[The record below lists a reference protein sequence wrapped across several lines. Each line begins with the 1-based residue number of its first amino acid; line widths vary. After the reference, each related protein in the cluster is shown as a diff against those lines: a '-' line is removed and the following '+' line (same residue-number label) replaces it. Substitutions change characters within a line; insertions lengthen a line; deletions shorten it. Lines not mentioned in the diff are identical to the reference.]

1 MVEEGR
7 RLWNERSPAPITKL
21 GWPPP
26 TGPGK
31 TGWCVVTFK
40 GLILKATR
48 DKTLNFASLIIF
60 RSLILVLYLPSSS
73 SGNTFVS
80 RAEGLRFKS
89 RAGQNTKVANGS
101 PSFRHFF
108 ERNCVAGVQWWA
120 PQTRYTLRRIT
131 ARIRKNLIKPCKLS
145 KTRKYKTFHH
155 SIRHFQHSLE
165 PRATCLHSVAYRTIV
180 APFHSIIISNRLT
193 NKEYRAWWPVPGPP
207 CTRNE
212 EELSMR

>member
-1 MVEEGR
+1 MAEEGR
-7 RLWNERSPAPITKL
+7 RLRNERSPAPIAKS

-31 TGWCVVTFK
+31 TGWCVVIFK

-60 RSLILVLYLPSSS
+60 RSLILVLYLP
-73 SGNTFVS
+73 VR
-80 RAEGLRFKS
+80 RAETRSSLERKVWASNLGPVKTQRLPTARHRFDIFSKEIVMPGAMM
-89 RAGQNTKVANGS
+89 R
-101 PSFRHFF
+101 
-108 ERNCVAGVQWWA
+108 WA

-131 ARIRKNLIKPCKLS
+131 ARTMKDLIKPCKLS

-155 SIRHFQHSLE
+155 SIRHFQHSSE

-180 APFHSIIISNRLT
+180 APF
-193 NKEYRAWWPVPGPP
+193 
-207 CTRNE
+207 
-212 EELSMR
+212 